1 MHDDYKGT
9 VLLFSYRSKCPDP
22 SGGDSGAKITKP
34 NLSLNI
40 VIVVLINIFIVIII
54 ISQLFVP
61 FFKHPYSFPWMTK

>member
-61 FFKHPYSFPWMTK
+61 FLNIPIPSPG

>member
-1 MHDDYKGT
+1 MPDDSKGT
-9 VLLFSYRSKCPDP
+9 VRMIGYRSKCPDP